1 MRWIG
6 RMVLFLLLCPPGALA
21 QSSQDSAKP
30 ASAQGAA
37 YANSTD
43 GFQNLIAD
51 ILQAAK
57 DKNKAREADL
67 IHGLLIPDGSTWF
80 TDVYGP
86 GFGASL
92 AAAYQRAK
100 PGLEAQITEVYEGD
114 VARAWPTPKI
124 VRYTDPESV
133 NSPVDHFLNSMSQIV
148 PLYATVSQGT
158 SITLLLSLKPGGAP
172 AQMAGDLDGYF
183 IYDRGG
189 FRFVPMNV
197 LMMLPSERPVRIHLD
212 INVMQSKI
220 IAQPTIRPPAEA
232 IRKHISGKVVLDFVL
247 DTGGNV
253 KEVKVLE
260 GDPVLSAGVMDTV
273 KQWRFAPTTLDGDPV
288 EVEFQMPFEFQI
300 H

>member
-1 MRWIG
+1 MRWIS
-6 RMVLFLLLCPPGALA
+6 RLVVFLLLVCTAALA
-21 QSSQDSAKP
+21 QSSQDSAKAAFP
-30 ASAQGAA
+30 QGGT
-37 YANSTD
+37 YANSSD
-43 GFQNLIAD
+43 GLQNLIAD

-67 IHGLLIPDGSTWF
+67 INSLLIPDGSAWF

-100 PGLEAQITEVYEGD
+100 PGLEGEITAVYEGD
-114 VARAWPTPKI
+114 VARGWTTPKI
-124 VRYTDPESV
+124 LRYTDPESV
-133 NSPVDHFLNSMSQIV
+133 DSPLDHFLNSMNQIV
-148 PLYATVSQGT
+148 PLYATAFQATRMSFV
-158 SITLLLSLKPGGAP
+158 LSLKPGGGP

-183 IYDRGG
+183 IYDQGG

-212 INVMQSKI
+212 MNVMQSKV
-220 IAQPTIRPPAEA
+220 IAQVPIRTPEEA
-232 IRKHISGKVVLDFVL
+232 IQKRISGQVVLDVVL
-247 DTGGNV
+247 DQSGNI
-253 KEVKVLE
+253 KELRVLE
-260 GDPVLSAGVMDTV
+260 GDPVLSAAVMDAV

-288 EVEFQMPFEFQI
+288 EVEFQMPVKFEI